1 MKAVILAGG
10 YATRLWP
17 ITKTKPKPLL
27 PVGKKRII
35 DFIIEKLEPLDIDII
50 VSTNK
55 RFEDD
60 FREWS
65 MDKDVE
71 LIIED
76 TTSEEEKL
84 GAVRALSEQI
94 KNIREDI
101 FLIAGDNLFSFSLE
115 PIIDYY
121 REVNALTMAVYDLGN
136 PELVMRYSEVEM
148 DDGGRV
154 TKMIEKPERPKTSL
168 VGIGI
173 YMIPGKD
180 FELITEYVREN
191 SHADNLG
198 SLISWMIGKTDVY
211 GFRVDGDWYDVGNPD
226 TYLESTRIFM
236 DHHISPDSEIDDYVR
251 VIPPCVIEENAT
263 IKGRSIIGP
272 YAYIDRECFIE
283 NSDVSECVVFRG
295 TTIRNS
301 TIWRSIIDEKCEIR
315 NLELRKSI
323 VGGHAKIQRGE

>member
-27 PVGKKRII
+27 PVGRKRII
-35 DFIIEKLEPLDIDII
+35 DFIIEKLEPLGVDIV

-55 RFEDD
+55 RFEED

-65 MDKDVE
+65 REKDVE
-71 LIIED
+71 LVVED

-84 GAVRALSEQI
+84 GAVRALSEHI
-94 KNIREDI
+94 KSINEDV

-115 PIIDYY
+115 PIIEKF
-121 REVNALTMAVYDLGN
+121 RKTKALTMAVYDLGN

-148 DDGGRV
+148 GDDGRITRMV
-154 TKMIEKPERPKTSL
+154 EKPERPKTSL

-173 YMIPGKD
+173 YVIPGKD
-180 FELITEYVREN
+180 FELIKEYVREN
-191 SHADNLG
+191 NHADNLG
-198 SLISWMIGKTDVY
+198 SLISWMIGRTEVY

-226 TYLESTRIFM
+226 TYLESIRIFM
-236 DHHISPDSEIDDYVR
+236 EHHISPEAEIDDYVR
-251 VIPPCVIEENAT
+251 IIPPCVIEDNT
-263 IKGRSIIGP
+263 SIRGRSIIGP
-272 YAYIDRECFIE
+272 YAYVDRECFIE

-295 TTIRNS
+295 TIIRNS
-301 TIWRSIIDEKCEIR
+301 TMWRSIIDEKCEIR